1 MFVHKGTVEAQRVP
15 GQQKTDSCLCKIN
28 SSTWT
33 FPAVQFIDVTRQ
45 VQICEDNLN
54 EFEEKVSF
62 LRQLELNGHC
72 IDFQMMFITTEKNI
86 S

>member
-15 GQQKTDSCLCKIN
+15 GQQTSDSCLCKIN
-28 SSTWT
+28 SSIWT
-33 FPAVQFIDVTRQ
+33 FPAVQFMEVTRQ

-54 EFEEKVSF
+54 EFEEKVS
-62 LRQLELNGHC
+62 LELNGHC
-72 IDFQMMFITTEKNI
+72 IDFQMMFITIEKNI